1 MDVEVVTTTVPLP
14 KRIYELKAEEGYYSC
29 PPSIE
34 NNLND
39 IFGDG
44 DDDFFSAP
52 VPPRP
57 QSAEGKS
64 PPSSKDIIAERKL
77 TGFGMPAGFKP
88 KGRLQ
93 ELMNGSI

>member
-1 MDVEVVTTTVPLP
+1 MEVVTTTVPLP

-44 DDDFFSAP
+44 DDDFFSTP

-57 QSAEGKS
+57 QSAEGKC
-64 PPSSKDIIAERKL
+64 PPKSKEITERKL
-77 TGFGMPAGFKP
+77 TGFGMPPGFKP

-93 ELMNGSI
+93 EVMNGGI